1 MNITYEI
8 NNVPPVDQI
17 VDLYQ
22 SSGINRPIID
32 VPRIGEMYKNSNLIV
47 TAYDGKDLVG
57 ISRSLTDFSY
67 CCYLSDLAVRN
78 VFQRKGIGKKLI
90 EITLE
95 KIGFRCT
102 LYLLSAP
109 GAMDFYPK
117 IGFKK
122 VDNGFII
129 NRTE

>member
-1 MNITYEI
+1 MEITYEI
-8 NNVPPVDQI
+8 GIVPPVEKI

-22 SSGINRPIID
+22 TSGINRPVLD
-32 VPRIGEMYKNSNLIV
+32 FKRIEEMYKNSNLV
-47 TAYDGKDLVG
+47 VSAWDGDDLVG

-90 EITLE
+90 ELTKA
-95 KIGFRCT
+95 KIGPQCM
-102 LYLLSAP
+102 LLLLSAP
-109 GAMDFYPK
+109 GAVNFYPK

-129 NRTE
+129 NRLE

>member
-1 MNITYEI
+1 MEITYEI
-8 NNVPPVDQI
+8 GIVPPVDKI

-22 SSGINRPIID
+22 SSGINRPVID
-32 VPRIGEMYKNSNLIV
+32 LKRIEEMYKNSNLV
-47 TAYDGKDLVG
+47 VSAWDSNDLVG

-90 EITLE
+90 ELTKA
-95 KIGFRCT
+95 KIGPQCM
-102 LYLLSAP
+102 LLLLSAP
-109 GAMDFYPK
+109 GAVNFYPK

-129 NRTE
+129 SRSE